1 MMMWGQ
7 MMENDGGMRARL
19 RRLGYLSLLYQKLST
34 SSPAGHSMSSKSLSV
49 KARWRE
55 VKAR

>member
-1 MMMWGQ
+1 MMWVQ
-7 MMENDGGMRARL
+7 MVENNGGMRARL
-19 RRLGYLSLLYQKLST
+19 RRLGYLSLLHQNLST
-34 SSPAGHSMSSKSLSV
+34 SSPAGRPLSSKSLSV